1 MHIVIRQDCVGCI
14 KIRIMTSNELNFL
27 KNINLNLT
35 ICSESSVGDHR
46 GITDKAGAIAEGP
59 ISTAS

>member
-14 KIRIMTSNELNFL
+14 KIRIMTSNELNFF

-35 ICSESSVGDHR
+35 ICSVGDHR
-46 GITDKAGAIAEGP
+46 GIERGLLLRGLIPQPVRT
-59 ISTAS
+59 